1 MGIWETNAFKGIIK
15 DHRND
20 RRLMGAKKIHR
31 DFIGTM
37 GCLWIPMG
45 LFVRD
50 YHGVLGNYIGLL
62 KSLRS

>member
-31 DFIGTM
+31 DFIGPM

-45 LFVRD
+45 LLEITMWFYKITLD
-50 YHGVLGNYIGLL
+50 
-62 KSLRS
+62 S